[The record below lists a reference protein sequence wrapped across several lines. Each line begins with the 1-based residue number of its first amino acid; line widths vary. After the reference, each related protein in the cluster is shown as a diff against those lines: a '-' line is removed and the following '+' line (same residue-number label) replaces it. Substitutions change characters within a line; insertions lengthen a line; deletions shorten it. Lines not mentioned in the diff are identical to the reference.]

1 MPERKETDSG
11 MPEMNYK
18 TVKERIT
25 EKQQI
30 RDNLILLKRQR
41 KRLKKKKRKRERWRD
56 KIARTMMRK

>member
-1 MPERKETDSG
+1 

-30 RDNLILLKRQR
+30 RDNLIMLKRQR
-41 KRLKKKKRKRERWRD
+41 KRLKKKKKGRERD
-56 KIARTMMRK
+56 GQTK

>member
-1 MPERKETDSG
+1 MPET
-11 MPEMNYK
+11 NYK

-41 KRLKKKKRKRERWRD
+41 KKKGRERDGETKWHEQ
-56 KIARTMMRK
+56 